1 MDASLFAL
9 LSPAVFMIPTSS
21 VAPCLAVA
29 LAASLWALPLA
40 GQHADHTDHAT
51 YADLEPAEGTALT
64 AEEVAALRAGAGMGL
79 ALPAELNGYPGP
91 LHVLELA
98 DRLDLTPE
106 QHRAVEAVRE
116 EMLTEARRLG
126 EEVVGMERHLAGVFR
141 SGNADAAAVRRITR
155 HLGETR
161 GALQAV
167 HLEAHLTTLE
177 LLEPGQVEAYQVA
190 RGYASGD

>member
-1 MDASLFAL
+1 
-9 LSPAVFMIPTSS
+9 MIPTRS
-21 VAPCLAVA
+21 VTWCSVMVLV
-29 LAASLWALPLA
+29 ASLWTLPLA
-40 GQHADHTDHAT
+40 AQHADHAGHAT

-64 AEEVAALRAGAGMGL
+64 SEQVAALRAGEGMGL

-98 DRLDLTPE
+98 DRLQLTPE
-106 QHRAVEAVRE
+106 QHRDVQAVRE
-116 EMLTEARRLG
+116 KMLTEARRLG
-126 EEVVGMERHLAGVFR
+126 EEIIGMERHLAGIFR
-141 SGNADAAAVRRITR
+141 SGDADAAAVHRITR

-167 HLEAHLTTLE
+167 HLEAHLATLR

-190 RGYASGD
+190 RGYTSGG